1 MENGNTT
8 FNEFSHLVGEIG
20 EEYKRY
26 IELCTQLKAIY
37 RAEIKGYY
45 DIRLKASDGD
55 LKLCNITMG
64 DIASVHENKIVETRI
79 KLIEKMQRLEETI
92 KNDET
97 R

>member
-1 MENGNTT
+1 MENDNTT

-37 RAEIKGYY
+37 RAETKGDY
-45 DIRLKASDGD
+45 DIRLKASDCD
-55 LKLCNITMG
+55 LKLFNITIG
-64 DIASVHENKIVETRI
+64 DIVSVHENKIVDTRI
-79 KLIEKMQRLEETI
+79 KLNEKMKRLEETI
-92 KNDET
+92 KNDKS

>member
-8 FNEFSHLVGEIG
+8 FNEFSNLVGEIG

-45 DIRLKASDGD
+45 DICLKASDCD
-55 LKLCNITMG
+55 LKFCNITIG
-64 DIASVHENKIVETRI
+64 DIANVHKNKIVNTRI
-79 KLIEKMQRLEETI
+79 KLIEKMQGLEESI
-92 KNDET
+92 KK
-97 R
+97 